1 MTHRANQESNLSN
14 DKYNLER
21 LINSEFNAQ
30 ELSMLKMLVL
40 TMLKEYDDV
49 NVNES
54 GNIYS
59 MCKQLYDKICYLQR
73 DNKGY

>member
-1 MTHRANQESNLSN
+1 MTHEQ
-14 DKYNLER
+14 LER
-21 LINSEFNAQ
+21 LISSEFNAQ

-54 GNIYS
+54 GNIYT
-59 MCKQLYDKICYLQR
+59 MLLNLLDKICYLQE
-73 DNKGY
+73 DNKGL

>member
-1 MTHRANQESNLSN
+1 MTHEQ
-14 DKYNLER
+14 LER

-54 GNIYS
+54 GNIYT
-59 MCKQLYDKICYLQR
+59 MLLNLLDKICYLQM
-73 DNKGY
+73 DNKPR

>member
-1 MTHRANQESNLSN
+1 MTHEQ
-14 DKYNLER
+14 LER

-54 GNIYS
+54 GNIYT
-59 MCKQLYDKICYLQR
+59 MLLNLLDKICYLQR

>member
-1 MTHRANQESNLSN
+1 MTHEQ
-14 DKYNLER
+14 LER

-54 GNIYS
+54 GNIYTMLPVS
-59 MCKQLYDKICYLQR
+59 YKHLTLPTICSV
-73 DNKGY
+73 

>member
-1 MTHRANQESNLSN
+1 MTHEQ
-14 DKYNLER
+14 LER

-49 NVNES
+49 NVNVS
-54 GNIYS
+54 GNIYT
-59 MCKQLYDKICYLQR
+59 MLLNLLDKICYLQR

>member
-1 MTHRANQESNLSN
+1 MTHEQ
-14 DKYNLER
+14 LER

-54 GNIYS
+54 GNIYT
-59 MCKQLYDKICYLQR
+59 MLLNLLDKICYLQE
-73 DNKGY
+73 DNKGL